1 MQSHSTHSV
10 QDVDVVLT
18 LSPSRSVLAID
29 KDKKRKYLRERT
41 RCEANPTGTNDM
53 DYEDKQKTQDS
64 SRVYE
69 GLFFDLAAE
78 ISRETSFILR
88 PPPL

>member
-1 MQSHSTHSV
+1 
-10 QDVDVVLT
+10 
-18 LSPSRSVLAID
+18 
-29 KDKKRKYLRERT
+29 
-41 RCEANPTGTNDM
+41 M

-64 SRVYE
+64 SLVYE

-78 ISRETSFILR
+78 SSRETSFILR